1 MEILRNVN
9 CPLDCNVICDGIYH
23 FRIVLYIFYISHD
36 CETELFL
43 YTMIY
48 L

>member
-1 MEILRNVN
+1 M
-9 CPLDCNVICDGIYH
+9 
-23 FRIVLYIFYISHD
+23 SAK
-36 CETELFL
+36 ELFL